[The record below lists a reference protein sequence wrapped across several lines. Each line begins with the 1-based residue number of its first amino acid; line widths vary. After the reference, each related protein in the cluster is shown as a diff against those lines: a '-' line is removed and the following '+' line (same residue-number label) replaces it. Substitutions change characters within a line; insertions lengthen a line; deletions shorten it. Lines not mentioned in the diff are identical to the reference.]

1 MRIHSFAW
9 LDPNA
14 AWLIFVAGLL
24 LIYWEMCRPG
34 LAVPGAVGCVC
45 VIAAFA
51 RLMPVRPDA
60 ALCFAAAWIAMAAGA
75 WWWNAAAGIAGA
87 VLLTAAA
94 LAASVR
100 WWIAVPTSA
109 LLAAA
114 TVILGSGAVR
124 GYFAK
129 RVM

>member
-1 MRIHSFAW
+1 MRIHSIAW

-34 LAVPGAVGCVC
+34 MAVPGAVGSVC
-45 VIAAFA
+45 VIAAIA
-51 RLMPVRPDA
+51 RLSPVRIDA
-60 ALCFAAAWIAMAAGA
+60 ALYFAAAWLAMAAGS
-75 WWWNAAAGIAGA
+75 WWWNPVAGVAGA
-87 VLLTAAA
+87 ALLAAAA

-109 LLAAA
+109 LLAAV
-114 TVILGSGAVR
+114 TVLLGSGAVR

>member
-1 MRIHSFAW
+1 MRIHSIAW
-9 LDPNA
+9 LDANA
-14 AWLIFVAGLL
+14 AWLMLVAGLL

-34 LAVPGAVGCVC
+34 MAVPGAIGSVC
-45 VIAAFA
+45 VIAALA
-51 RLMPVRPDA
+51 RLMPVPMNA
-60 ALCFAAAWIAMAAGA
+60 ALCFAAAWMAMAAGA
-75 WWWNAAAGIAGA
+75 WWWSPVSGVAGA
-87 VLLTAAA
+87 ALLSAAA